1 MEKEVIYMEKR
12 TNWEIEGEKALHK
25 LGLGFESQEEQ
36 KSVHFGILGTIWAR
50 VMDRSHQNKKL
61 Y

>member
-1 MEKEVIYMEKR
+1 MEKR